1 MLPNPQE
8 TVDLLTFT
16 EEIPHRKFHFLR
28 SESLGHNFSLQ
39 KKIYLFGNPLKTPEP
54 FLLRVKNGI
63 YFSRHESIE
72 LGGGI
77 LCC

>member
-16 EEIPHRKFHFLR
+16 EEIPNRKFRFLR
-28 SESLGHNFSLQ
+28 SESLGDNFSLQ

-54 FLLRVKNGI
+54 FCVTRQKWYLL
-63 YFSRHESIE
+63 FQA
-72 LGGGI
+72 
-77 LCC
+77 

>member
-8 TVDLLTFT
+8 TVDLLTFA
-16 EEIPHRKFHFLR
+16 EEIPNRKFHFLR

-54 FLLRVKNGI
+54 FCVTLQKWYLL
-63 YFSRHESIE
+63 FQA
-72 LGGGI
+72 
-77 LCC
+77 